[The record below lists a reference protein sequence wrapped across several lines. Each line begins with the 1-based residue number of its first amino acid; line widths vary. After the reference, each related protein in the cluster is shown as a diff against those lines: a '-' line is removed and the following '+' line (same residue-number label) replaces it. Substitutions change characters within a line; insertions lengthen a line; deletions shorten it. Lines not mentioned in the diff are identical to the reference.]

1 MMGAVDGFTMTE
13 SGGEFDVVVIGAGA
27 AGIAAARQLVSARLA
42 VKVVEARERLGGR
55 AHTVPTD
62 FGFAIDL
69 GCEWLHSADINPW
82 TRIARD
88 LGFTIDET
96 LPDWGRRIT
105 WLEGDAAHSEWHA
118 VMEAFYARLDQA
130 AEDSNDRPASS
141 VLDPGGKWNA
151 LLGAIS
157 NWANGAEL
165 DHVSAVDY
173 GRYDATYIN
182 WRVIEGYGALIA
194 RYGRDLPVAFGT
206 IVERVDHGG
215 QRIRVVTNRG
225 TLTARA
231 VIVTLPTTV
240 LAEERMK
247 FSPPLPEKVA
257 VAGGLPLGIVNKL
270 FLRLDEV
277 GAQELARESDRHLV
291 GALDRV
297 KTGSYQ
303 IRPHGWPVVAGFFGG
318 ELSAELERG
327 GMAAMADFAES
338 ELAGLFGAGIKAHL
352 SPIAASRW
360 GVDTF
365 ARGSYSMALP
375 GHANDRSVLAA
386 PVGER
391 LFFAGE
397 ACSIAHFGTA
407 HGAYM
412 SGETAAL
419 AAIKALR
426 TAPTAD
432 APTRAAAAWRGA
444 PPIPAGT

>member
-1 MMGAVDGFTMTE
+1 MMDAADGFTMTE
-13 SGGEFDVVVIGAGA
+13 SSDEFDVVVVGAGA
-27 AGIAAARQLVSARLA
+27 AGIAAARQLVSAQLA

-62 FGFAIDL
+62 LGFAIDL

-96 LPDWGRRIT
+96 QPDWGRRVA
-105 WLEGDAAHSEWHA
+105 WFEGDAAQREWQTA
-118 VMEAFYARLDQA
+118 MEAFYARLDRA
-130 AEDSNDRPASS
+130 AADPTDRPAASL
-141 VLDPGGKWNA
+141 LDPGGKWNA

-165 DHVSAVDY
+165 DKVSALDY
-173 GRYDATYIN
+173 GRYDPTYIN

-206 IVERVDHGG
+206 VVERIDRGG
-215 QRIRVVTNRG
+215 PRIRVVTNSG

-231 VIVTLPTTV
+231 VIITLPTTV
-240 LAEERMK
+240 LAEERVK
-247 FSPPLPEKVA
+247 FSPALPEKVA
-257 VAGGLPLGIVNKL
+257 AAGGLPLGSVNKL

-277 GAQELARESDRHLV
+277 GAQELVRETDRHLV

-303 IRPHGWPVVAGFFGG
+303 IRPHGWPVIAGFFGG
-318 ELSAELERG
+318 DLSAALERG
-327 GMAAMADFAES
+327 GMAAMADFATG
-338 ELAGLFGAGIKAHL
+338 ELAGLFGADIKAHL
-352 SPIAASRW
+352 TPFAASAW
-360 GVDTF
+360 GVDAF
-365 ARGSYSMALP
+365 AHGSYSMALP
-375 GHANDRSVLAA
+375 GHADDRSTLAA

-412 SGETAAL
+412 SGETAAF
-419 AAIKALR
+419 AAIEALKP
-426 TAPTAD
+426 AAAD
-432 APTRAAAAWRGA
+432 ASGRAAAAWRDA
-444 PPIPAGT
+444 PPIPADT